1 MLTKAPRG
9 TRDILPGEIEK
20 WQFIENIFIKLCRQY
35 NYREIRTP
43 IFEHTELFSRSVGE
57 DTDIVGKEMYSFLDK
72 GKRSITLRPEG
83 TASVVRAF
91 LEHKLYSQAQPTKL
105 FYYGPMFR
113 YDRPQA
119 GRYRQFYQLGA
130 EAFGSYSAQMDA
142 ELISLSVDFFNSLGL
157 IDVVLEINSVGCPQC
172 RTVYK
177 KEIQKILSK
186 ARANSKLCADCS
198 VRFET
203 NPLRIL
209 DCKEDKC
216 REITLEVPDI
226 LKYLCDECD
235 VHFKEVTKYLEILNI
250 SYKINPRLV
259 RGLDYYT
266 KTAFEIVDPLLS
278 SQSSLGGGGRYDE
291 LVEICGGKPA
301 PGVGFAVGLDRVVL
315 ALENKGIALQ
325 AQEGFKVYVAAIGE
339 KANIESMRLVTEL
352 RHNGLTAEKDYLGKS
367 LKAQMKHADRVAAR
381 YVIILGEEEIDKGRV
396 ILRDMEK
403 GDQKEIEINGLADSL
418 KRDYHGK

>member
-20 WQFIENIFIKLCRQY
+20 WQYIENIFKKLCRQY
-35 NYREIRTP
+35 SYREIRTP
-43 IFEHTELFSRSVGE
+43 VFEHTELFSRSVGE
-57 DTDIVGKEMYSFLDK
+57 DTDIVGKEMYTFLDK

-91 LEHKLYSQAQPTKL
+91 LENKLYAQAQPTKL

-130 EAFGSYSAQMDA
+130 EAFGSYSAEMDA

-157 IDVVLEINSVGCPQC
+157 KDVVLEINSVGCPQC
-172 RTVYK
+172 RAVYK
-177 KEIQKILSK
+177 KEIQKFLSK
-186 ARANSKLCADCS
+186 VKNKLCRDCS

-226 LKYLCDECD
+226 LKHLCGECD
-235 VHFKEVTKYLEILNI
+235 AHFVEVTKYLELLNI

-266 KTAFEIVDPLLS
+266 RTAFEIVDPLLG
-278 SQSSLGGGGRYDE
+278 SQNSLGGGGRYDE
-291 LVEICGGKPA
+291 LVEICGGNPT
-301 PGVGFAVGLDRVVL
+301 PGVGFAIGIDRVVL
-315 ALENKGIALQ
+315 ALENKGIEL
-325 AQEGFKVYVAAIGE
+325 ESKEVLKVYVAAVGE
-339 KANIESMRLVTEL
+339 KANMEGMRLAAKL
-352 RHNGLTAEKDYLGKS
+352 RHNGLTVEKDYLGRS

-381 YVIILGEEEIDKGRV
+381 YVIILGDEEIEKRRV
-396 ILRDMEK
+396 IVRDMKK
-403 GDQKEIEINGLADSL
+403 GDQKEIEIDNLVNTL
-418 KRDYHGK
+418 KEINN